1 MDIRK
6 TDPTSFIVT
15 DEGETK
21 FLISPEKITDSKKMK
36 ESLIFNLVRK
46 LELSQEMKKAYY
58 SNIASAKSIYM
69 SSYIHSIG
77 KFSIKKHIYFFIYFF
92 IGVPILFLC
101 SYFMLNYKRSI
112 DFTNSF

>member
-6 TDPTSFIVT
+6 ADPTSFILT

-21 FLISPEKITDSKKMK
+21 FLIPSEKIIDSKKMK

-46 LELSQEMKKAYY
+46 LELSQDMKKTYY
-58 SNIASAKSIYM
+58 SNIASAKSIYI

-77 KFSIKKHIYFFIYFF
+77 KFSIKKHIYFLFF
-92 IGVPILFLC
+92 HRRSNTFLMFLFHAQL
-101 SYFMLNYKRSI
+101 
-112 DFTNSF
+112 